1 MDREMKRMLAD
12 IEIPSELRERTRQG
26 VKRAKQEMRRE
37 PGFIRRRLMTVGI
50 AAALLIPTG
59 AFAYQSLL
67 ADELYGSFDEMKVHI
82 VSATLEKYLLLDAKL
97 NQAKG
102 VLGEAEYKE
111 FERGLSTFTDTRIA
125 YGNTN
130 GNVDYEAIPKAER
143 AEVKQALADLQPYF
157 DQLNDQPAAR
167 DVLTADEYDAYI
179 EALMREESIR
189 VRAGEYVEDMPD
201 ELRQSYEEALAIIR
215 EVNRKQQQN

>member
-1 MDREMKRMLAD
+1 MDHEMKRMLAD
-12 IEIPSELRERTRQG
+12 IEIPSELRERGRKG
-26 VKRAKQEMRRE
+26 VKRAKEEMRRE
-37 PGFIRRRLMTVGI
+37 PGFIRRRLITAGI

-102 VLGEAEYKE
+102 VLGEAEYEE
-111 FERGLSTFTDTRIA
+111 FKRGLSVFTDTRIA

-179 EALMREESIR
+179 EALMQEESIR

-201 ELRQSYEEALAIIR
+201 ELRQSYEEALTIIR
-215 EVNRKQQQN
+215 EVDRKQQQN

>member
-12 IEIPSELRERTRQG
+12 IEIPSELRERSRQG
-26 VKRAKQEMRRE
+26 VKRAKREMRRE
-37 PGFIRRRLMTVGI
+37 PGFISRRLMTVGI

-102 VLGEAEYKE
+102 VLGEAEYEE
-111 FERGLSTFTDTRIA
+111 FKQGLSVFTDTRIA
-125 YGNTN
+125 YGNVN

-143 AEVKQALADLQPYF
+143 LEVKQALSDLQPYF

-201 ELRQSYEEALAIIR
+201 ELRQSYEEAIAIIR
-215 EVNRKQQQN
+215 EVDRKQQQN